1 MSETIADLEK
11 AKMNLETSTIPW
23 SELQRFFAAGLA
35 IAVADDLDLIDVAC
49 QFSLDNKSQVE
60 AWLKAGQVGHVSDAQ
75 ASAWIADDSSVWAV
89 VVKPWVLVQNHRSE

>member
-1 MSETIADLEK
+1 MNETIADLEK

-35 IAVADDLDLIDVAC
+35 IAVADELDLIEVAS
-49 QFSLDNKSQVE
+49 QFALDNKNQVE

-75 ASAWIADDSSVWAV
+75 ACAWIAADSSVWAV
-89 VVKPWVLVQNHRSE
+89 VVKPWVLVQNYRS

>member
-89 VVKPWVLVQNHRSE
+89 VVKPWVLVQNHRSG